1 MSTDALLAVVAAYL
15 AIAFLNMGMG
25 TSEAVKSQNDRP
37 AITTECE
44 QAP

>member
-1 MSTDALLAVVAAYL
+1 MSTDALLAVVAVYL
-15 AIAFLNMGMG
+15 AIAFLNMG